1 MIRLT
6 RRESWTIL
14 AILVLFTVGNLVRA
28 CRQPYMEF
36 VPSRVKAGEV
46 ILDAPEPGATDAN

>member
-14 AILVLFTVGNLVRA
+14 AILILFTVGNLVRA
-28 CRQPYMEF
+28 CRRPHMEF
-36 VPSRVKAGEV
+36 VPSRVKAAEG
-46 ILDAPEPGATDAN
+46 ILDAPGSSPED